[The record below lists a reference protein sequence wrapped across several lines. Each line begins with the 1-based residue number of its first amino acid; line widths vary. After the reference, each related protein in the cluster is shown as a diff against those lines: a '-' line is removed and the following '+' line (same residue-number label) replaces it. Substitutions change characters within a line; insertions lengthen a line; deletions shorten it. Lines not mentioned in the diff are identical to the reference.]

1 MDSSNYDKIYTYV
14 IAVIAFVV
22 VISVGYYSY
31 KNKTSFGL
39 FDIKEDSSSQVNQ
52 EELDRMNAEL
62 DKVRESYANVEKSKP
77 TLEEQTK
84 SMDTLRKSSTQQQK
98 SASTTLD
105 QQVKELDAIQ
115 SLKVSN

>member
-1 MDSSNYDKIYTYV
+1 
-14 IAVIAFVV
+14 
-22 VISVGYYSY
+22 
-31 KNKTSFGL
+31 
-39 FDIKEDSSSQVNQ
+39 
-52 EELDRMNAEL
+52 MNAEL